1 MQEMDPGPA
10 KILHKP
16 VRHLIGSLTTDQVPQ
31 SIGKRS
37 ERKSDSHFKSSLS
50 FCLALFK
57 AALLSN
63 TFFSNV
69 YCRSTFP
76 RVLQ

>member
-57 AALLSN
+57 AALLNN